1 MTVIVPSTLA
11 QYGIAQ
17 MRFGGLSAD
26 DIRAYRDDIL
36 HGIKEVIEHGQLM
49 ADKAL
54 YSPQNR
60 PIEYY
65 LGEGERWDFGLML
78 DVFACT
84 DELIEQSADS
94 IIEKLRCDAVHAQR
108 GGA

>member
-26 DIRAYRDDIL
+26 DIRAYRNDIL

-60 PIEYY
+60 PIEWYI
-65 LGEGERWDFGLML
+65 GVGDRWDFGLMI

-84 DELIEQSADS
+84 DELIEQSADT
-94 IIEKLRCDAVHAQR
+94 IIEKLCRDAVNAQR